1 MASLCWGESAC
12 TLIVSGLNLIAGIS
26 LKYFVLFLALWV
38 SCFLQ
43 RRQNIPPF
51 AWKTSH
57 QIPVSGSYASG
68 LLSIECWN
76 FETFS
81 VGDLTLYTSSQ
92 VCLILHRF
100 CWCTS
105 TSGKVLFNIIV
116 SLSLSQEDWEGPLL
130 VWGLFRKAVFE
141 EEQLGFS
148 LSLLL
153 AGIGSQFVTSDRL
166 SSSMVACVRISP
178 KDTSIFVNSFL
189 LNDHCC
195 LCSKLTLSRILWTS
209 VCRW

>member
-1 MASLCWGESAC
+1 MYSDCLRLESYCWDFVKVFRFVFG
-12 TLIVSGLNLIAGIS
+12 IVS
-26 LKYFVLFLALWV
+26 VM
-38 SCFLQ
+38 FLQ
-43 RRQNIPPF
+43 RRENMPSF
-51 AWKTSH
+51 AWKTSYH
-57 QIPVSGSYASG
+57 IPVSGSYASG

-81 VGDLTLYTSSQ
+81 VGDLALYTSSQ
-92 VCLILHRF
+92 VCLIPHRF

-116 SLSLSQEDWEGPLL
+116 SLSWSQEDWEGPLL
-130 VWGLFRKAVFE
+130 VWGLFWKAVFQ

-153 AGIGSQFVTSDRL
+153 AGIGSQFVASDRL
-166 SSSMVACVRISP
+166 SSSMVACVRIPP
-178 KDTSIFVNSFL
+178 KDTNIFVNSFT

-195 LCSKLTLSRILWTS
+195 LCSKLTLSRILRTS
-209 VCRW
+209 VCR

>member
-1 MASLCWGESAC
+1 MYSDCLRLESYCWDFVKVFRFVFGIVSVMFFTKKAKH
-12 TLIVSGLNLIAGIS
+12 TLI
-26 LKYFVLFLALWV
+26 
-38 SCFLQ
+38 
-43 RRQNIPPF
+43 F

-81 VGDLTLYTSSQ
+81 VGDLTLYTRSQ
-92 VCLILHRF
+92 VCLIPHRF

-148 LSLLL
+148 LSLLHP
-153 AGIGSQFVTSDRL
+153 GIGSQFVASERL

-178 KDTSIFVNSFL
+178 KDTNIFVNSFL

>member
-1 MASLCWGESAC
+1 MYSDCLRLESYCWDFAKVFRFVFGIVSVMFFTKKAKH
-12 TLIVSGLNLIAGIS
+12 TLICLKNKPPYPRFRIICFWSTKHRMLEFWNL
-26 LKYFVLFLALWV
+26 
-38 SCFLQ
+38 
-43 RRQNIPPF
+43 
-51 AWKTSH
+51 
-57 QIPVSGSYASG
+57 
-68 LLSIECWN
+68 
-76 FETFS
+76 FS
-81 VGDLTLYTSSQ
+81 WGLTLYTSSQ
-92 VCLILHRF
+92 VCLIPHRF

-116 SLSLSQEDWEGPLL
+116 SLSLPQEDWEGPLL

-153 AGIGSQFVTSDRL
+153 AGIGSQFVVSDRL
-166 SSSMVACVRISP
+166 SSSMVACVRIFP
-178 KDTSIFVNSFL
+178 KDTNIFVNSFL